1 MTITASQIFT
11 IEEYLELE
19 AHSLSKHE
27 YHNGKIIEMAGG
39 TTTHNELSGKLITQL
54 NIAVDAK
61 DAVFKVYSSD
71 MKIWV
76 EKFNRFLYPDA
87 VTVALKP
94 ELYNNRRDIITNPL
108 LVVEVTSPSSQGY
121 DNNSKFGYYRSI
133 PSFSEYLLVSQEQH
147 HVSRFFREA
156 PDLWRTS
163 DYYSLEDMIPLQSMG
178 LEIPMLGIYKG
189 VDLNP

>member
-54 NIAVDAK
+54 NIAIDAK

-71 MKIWV
+71 MKIWI

-87 VTVALKP
+87 VTIALKP

-163 DYYSLEDMIPLQSMG
+163 DYYNLEDMIPLQSMG

>member
-1 MTITASQIFT
+1 MTISASQIFT

-39 TTTHNELSGKLITQL
+39 TTTHNQLALIVGAEIL
-54 NIAVDAK
+54 MAVRNQDK
-61 DAVFKVYSSD
+61 IFQVYNSD

-76 EKFNRFLYPDA
+76 EVINRFLYPNA
-87 VTVALKP
+87 VAVALKP
-94 ELYNNRRDIITNPL
+94 EYYNNRRDIITNPL
-108 LVVEVTSPSSQGY
+108 LIVEVTSSSTQGY
-121 DNNSKFGYYRSI
+121 DTNSKFSYYRSI

-163 DYYSLEDMIPLQSMG
+163 DYYSLEDIIPLQSMG
-178 LEIPMLGIYKG
+178 LEIPMMGIYKG

>member
-39 TTTHNELSGKLITQL
+39 TTTHNQLALIVGAEIL
-54 NIAVDAK
+54 MAVRNQDK
-61 DAVFKVYSSD
+61 IFQVYNSD

-76 EKFNRFLYPDA
+76 EVINRFLYPDA
-87 VTVALKP
+87 VAVALKP
-94 ELYNNRRDIITNPL
+94 EYYNNRRDIITNPL
-108 LVVEVTSPSSQGY
+108 LIVEVTSASTQGY
-121 DNNSKFGYYRSI
+121 DTNSKFSYYRSI

-163 DYYSLEDMIPLQSMG
+163 DYYNMEDMIPLQSMG
-178 LEIPMLGIYKG
+178 MEIPMLSIYKG

>member
-39 TTTHNELSGKLITQL
+39 TTTHNQLALIVGAEIL
-54 NIAVDAK
+54 MAVRNQDK
-61 DAVFKVYSSD
+61 IFQVYNSD
-71 MKIWV
+71 MKIWIEV
-76 EKFNRFLYPDA
+76 INRFLYPDA
-87 VTVALKP
+87 VAVALKP
-94 ELYNNRRDIITNPL
+94 EYYNNRRDIITNPL
-108 LVVEVTSPSSQGY
+108 LIVEVTSSSTQGY
-121 DNNSKFGYYRSI
+121 DANSKFAFYCSVQ
-133 PSFSEYLLVSQEQH
+133 SFSEYLLVSQERH
-147 HVSRFFREA
+147 HVTRFYREA
-156 PDLWRTS
+156 EDLWRTS
-163 DYYSLEDMIPLQSMG
+163 NYYSLEDMIPLQSMG

>member
-19 AHSLSKHE
+19 AHSLTKHE

-39 TTTHNELSGKLITQL
+39 TTTHNQLALIVGAEIL
-54 NIAVDAK
+54 MAVRNQDK
-61 DAVFKVYSSD
+61 IFQVYNSD

-76 EKFNRFLYPDA
+76 EVINRFLYPDA
-87 VTVALKP
+87 VAVALKP
-94 ELYNNRRDIITNPL
+94 EYYNNRRDIITNPL
-108 LVVEVTSPSSQGY
+108 LIVEVTSASTQGY
-121 DNNSKFGYYRSI
+121 DTNSKFSYYRSI

-163 DYYSLEDMIPLQSMG
+163 DYYNMEDMIPLQSMG
-178 LEIPMLGIYKG
+178 MEIPMLSIYKG

>member
-1 MTITASQIFT
+1 MTITASQFFT

-54 NIAVDAK
+54 NIAIDAK

-76 EKFNRFLYPDA
+76 EVINRFLYPDA
-87 VTVALKP
+87 VAVALKP
-94 ELYNNRRDIITNPL
+94 EYYNNRRDIITNPL
-108 LVVEVTSPSSQGY
+108 LIVEVTSSSTQGY
-121 DNNSKFGYYRSI
+121 DTNSKFSYYRSI
-133 PSFSEYLLVSQEQH
+133 PSFSEYLLVSQEQQ

-163 DYYSLEDMIPLQSMG
+163 DYYNLEDMIPLQSMG
-178 LEIPMLGIYKG
+178 LEIPMMGIYKG

>member
-54 NIAVDAK
+54 NIAIDAK

-87 VTVALKP
+87 VTIALKP

-133 PSFSEYLLVSQEQH
+133 PNFSEYLLVSQEQH

-189 VDLNP
+189 VDLNS

>member
-54 NIAVDAK
+54 NIAIDAK

-76 EKFNRFLYPDA
+76 EVINRFLYPDA
-87 VTVALKP
+87 VAVALKP
-94 ELYNNRRDIITNPL
+94 EYYNNRRDIITNPL
-108 LVVEVTSPSSQGY
+108 LIVEVTSASTQGY
-121 DNNSKFGYYRSI
+121 DTNSKFSYYRSI

-163 DYYSLEDMIPLQSMG
+163 DYYNLEDMIPLQSMG

>member
-54 NIAVDAK
+54 NIAIDAK

-76 EKFNRFLYPDA
+76 EVINRFLYPDA
-87 VTVALKP
+87 VAVALKP
-94 ELYNNRRDIITNPL
+94 EYYNNRRDIITNPL
-108 LVVEVTSPSSQGY
+108 LIVEVTSSSTQGY
-121 DNNSKFGYYRSI
+121 DTNSKFSYYRSI

-163 DYYSLEDMIPLQSMG
+163 DYYNLEDMIPLQSMG
-178 LEIPMLGIYKG
+178 LEIPMMGIYKG

>member
-54 NIAVDAK
+54 NIAIDAK
-61 DAVFKVYSSD
+61 DVVFKVYSSD

-108 LVVEVTSPSSQGY
+108 LVVEVTSPSGQGF

-163 DYYSLEDMIPLQSMG
+163 DYYNLEDMIPLQSMG
-178 LEIPMLGIYKG
+178 LEIPMMGIYKG

>member
-27 YHNGKIIEMAGG
+27 YHNGKIIEMSGG
-39 TTTHNELSGKLITQL
+39 TVVHNQLGGKVITQL
-54 NIAVDAK
+54 NNAIDAK
-61 DAVFKVYSSD
+61 DAAFQVYSSD
-71 MKIWV
+71 MKIRI
-76 EKFNRFLYPDA
+76 ESNNRFVYPDA
-87 VTVALKP
+87 VVVTLKP
-94 ELYNNRRDIITNPL
+94 EFYKKCKDIITNPL
-108 LVVEVTSPSSQGY
+108 LIVEVSS
-121 DNNSKFGYYRSI
+121 NSSMSFDLGDKFNMYRTI
-133 PSFSEYLLVSQEQH
+133 SFFQEYLIVSQEKH

-178 LEIPMLGIYKG
+178 LEISMMGIYKG